1 MRHKRFFKN
10 PDDFTL
16 KEQKQKHQS
25 PGTVY
30 IVQSIKSSVLFYILT
45 YLCSVVRAIKKTQTS
60 FQAVLL
66 WFTSF
71 HGYVKGTLKFSRK
84 MGKVLLC
91 FAGWD
96 KYQEKLLIKACN
108 LIYALNSLYSGFK
121 GHFDFLI

>member
-45 YLCSVVRAIKKTQTS
+45 YLYSVVRAIKKTQ
-60 FQAVLL
+60 LL
-66 WFTSF
+66 SKQFFYGSHRSMVT
-71 HGYVKGTLKFSRK
+71 
-84 MGKVLLC
+84 
-91 FAGWD
+91 
-96 KYQEKLLIKACN
+96 
-108 LIYALNSLYSGFK
+108 
-121 GHFDFLI
+121 